1 LKSFVD
7 EQISAAFNQR
17 QSFFVDVVAKGFA
30 MARIIPKLAFAI
42 AVLAG
47 AGIFSGSAQAV
58 TVLGTDDIFA
68 AGLSSVPPSDPA
80 GTGGGTL
87 PSSVA
92 VFAGEQLLITASG
105 EVFCCVG
112 RSTPGTGPAGFAPN
126 PFGGPGGST
135 ITNSTG
141 NSMVGTYTDPIGAF
155 SLAAV
160 FNAPG
165 VNTPFK
171 VGDSL
176 LVTVPN
182 GVTLIYFGLPDA
194 SGFNGPSGF
203 YQDNSGSFDVTVTA
217 VPEPST
223 WAMMILG
230 FFGVGFMAYRRKSN
244 PTIRIV

>member
-1 LKSFVD
+1 
-7 EQISAAFNQR
+7 
-17 QSFFVDVVAKGFA
+17 

-42 AVLAG
+42 AFLAG
-47 AGIFSGSAQAV
+47 AVFSGAAEAV

-68 AGLSSVPPSDPA
+68 AGLVSSPPSDH
-80 GTGGGTL
+80 GGGSL

-112 RSTPGTGPAGFAPN
+112 SSTPGTGPAGFPSN

-141 NSMVGTYTDPIGAF
+141 NLMVGTYTDPVGAF

-176 LVTVPN
+176 FVTVPT
-182 GVTLIYFGLPDA
+182 GATLIYFGLPDA

-203 YQDNSGSFDVTVTA
+203 YQDNAGSFEVTVTA
-217 VPEPST
+217 VPEAST

-230 FFGVGFMAYRRKSN
+230 FFGVGFLSYRRRS
-244 PTIRIV
+244 RAGFRFA